1 MRVRACWFVHSLHPT
16 RPFFVFFGFNVYIC
30 TSVLLHCYY
39 YVRLRHRWVQRIYIP
54 RYCCTAIIMYDC
66 TTGGFKVYIYLGT
79 AALLLLCTIAP
90 QVPGMVQHSMMF
102 ALHIVAVHLC
112 KYIPCQVPRIIQV
125 TNWLLL
131 YSTGTYSTG
140 VHGLMFN
147 RFKRKPFCR
156 RKPQV

>member
-1 MRVRACWFVHSLHPT
+1 MYTYLAYQVYIRVRGERMYARTSLLVRSFLASYPSIF
-16 RPFFVFFGFNVYIC
+16 RVF
-30 TSVLLHCYY
+30 
-39 YVRLRHRWVQRIYIP
+39 WVQRIY
-54 RYCCTAIIMYDC
+54 M
-66 TTGGFKVYIYLGT
+66 YLGT